1 MKTNAKGRPFPAVL
15 FGGNMKLFS
24 VIGITQSGKTTTIE
38 RLISE
43 LTRRGYSVGSVKE
56 IHFEDFAID
65 TPGSNTDRHR
75 RAGALQVAARGFHET
90 DVLYQRMLT
99 MDEILLHFDYDFV
112 ALEGVTDI
120 PVPTIIAAHTV
131 DEVRE
136 RRTEHTF
143 AVAGRLSNSCAEVDG
158 LPSLSA
164 LTQISEL
171 TDLVEQHA
179 AAYVPP
185 HRYALDGKPLTER
198 QNALLAA
205 ALGELPAALTL
216 EELK

>member
-1 MKTNAKGRPFPAVL
+1 
-15 FGGNMKLFS
+15 MKLFS
-24 VIGITQSGKTTTIE
+24 VIGVTQSGKTTTIE
-38 RLISE
+38 ALISE

-90 DVLYQRMLT
+90 DLLYQRMLA

-136 RRTEHTF
+136 RRTEQTF
-143 AVAGRLSNSCAEVDG
+143 AVSGRLSDSCAEADG
-158 LPSLSA
+158 LPALSA

-171 TDLVEQHA
+171 TDLVEKYA
-179 AAYVPP
+179 AEYLPP
-185 HRYALDGKPLTER
+185 HRYTLDGKPLTAR
-198 QNALLAA
+198 QNALLSA
-205 ALGELPAALTL
+205 ALGELPAGLTL
-216 EELK
+216 EEIKP